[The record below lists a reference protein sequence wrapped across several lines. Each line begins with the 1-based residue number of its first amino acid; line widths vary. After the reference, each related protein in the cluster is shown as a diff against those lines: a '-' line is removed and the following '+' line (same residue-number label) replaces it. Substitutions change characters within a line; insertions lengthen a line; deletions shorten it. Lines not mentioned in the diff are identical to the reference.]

1 MAIATILPEAR
12 TCFYD
17 ANGVPLVS
25 GYVYFYTPNTST
37 PKNTW
42 QDATQSTLNT
52 NPVRLDSLGSALIY
66 GFGQYRMVVK
76 DVDLNTIYDA
86 LTQDIM
92 GLLAVQTAPS
102 NGTGYI
108 GFLYPTAV
116 GRTLYS
122 KLIDYPFSVKDF
134 GAVGDGATDDT
145 TAIQN
150 ALNYLVST
158 GGVCYFPTGLYRITS
173 ALSVTFSG
181 TSDLSLTRP
190 SIRGD
195 GSGQS
200 RILWDGVSSPS
211 TYMMTL
217 QRTDSSDNAG
227 LHALSIIE
235 GIGFAP
241 INSGKNYY
249 VSGLYLSKWA
259 FLDVRDVYCHR
270 MEVGMYLDQVISS
283 VFTKLVI
290 ANNDYGLQSVG
301 APSSATSDVYANNAN
316 TFVGCTVGG
325 NNIGGFLSQDG
336 TPVFIGGSIETNG
349 QGGTAGTGYGAYIQ
363 NTSAG
368 SPQACT
374 FIGVYFEAN
383 GTTGNL
389 GANASTA
396 DVWIKHDTTGDNRMY
411 SFIDCEFIRLQNNYA
426 PYSIF
431 VDRSATTACNV
442 GIDNCTFTNTSGYSA
457 SSSRPYVKLTDTSGS
472 STSIG
477 ISSLNNYFNQS
488 LEVPGFATGATFYA
502 GSTPSFVH
510 PKSYSALAYRST
522 AQSIPDS
529 TPTALIFEAASYNDC
544 TMWSAGSP
552 TRLTVPAGVTRV
564 RLTGNSR
571 LSSINVDD
579 KLVRTFIY
587 KNGAAGYVG
596 IPYASVGTNAGT
608 YAYPLNI
615 ASPIIT
621 VAAGDYFELM
631 IEQNTGGAINT
642 NTDVNYANWMSLEI
656 IE

>member
-1 MAIATILPEAR
+1 MAIATILPEGR
-12 TCFYD
+12 TAFYD
-17 ANGVPLVS
+17 NNGVPLVD
-25 GYVYFYTPNTST
+25 GYVYFYIPNTST

-181 TSDLSLTRP
+181 STDLILTRP

-195 GSGQS
+195 GPGQS
-200 RILWDGVSSPS
+200 RILWDGANTPS
-211 TYMMTL
+211 TYMLTIK
-217 QRTDSSDNAG
+217 RTDSSDGAG
-227 LHALSIIE
+227 LHAHSIIE
-235 GIGFAP
+235 GIGLAP

-259 FLDVRDVYCHR
+259 YLDVRDFYTHR
-270 MEVGMYLDQVISS
+270 LEVGTYLDQVISS
-283 VFTKLVI
+283 VFIKHVY
-290 ANNDYGLQSVG
+290 ANNNYGLQSVG
-301 APSSATSDVYANNAN
+301 APSSANSDVYANNAN
-316 TFVGCTVGG
+316 TFIDCTIGG

-336 TPVFIGGSIETNG
+336 TPVFIGGSIEQNG
-349 QGGTAGTGYGAYIQ
+349 QGGTAGTGYGSYIQ
-363 NTSAG
+363 NTSSG

-374 FIGVYFEAN
+374 FIGVYFEGN
-383 GTTGNL
+383 GTTGNA

-396 DVWIKHDTTGDNRMY
+396 DVWVVHDTAGDNRMY
-411 SFIDCEFIRLQNNYA
+411 SFIDCEFIRLSANYA

-431 VDRSATTACNV
+431 VDRSVTTACNV
-442 GIDNCTFTNTSGYSA
+442 GIDNCTFTNISGYSA
-457 SSSRPYVKLTDTSGS
+457 SASRPYVKVTDTSGS
-472 STSIG
+472 SSSVG

-488 LEVPGFATGATFYA
+488 LEVPDFAQGTVFYA

-529 TPTALIFEAASYNDC
+529 TATAVIFESTSMNDC
-544 TMWSAGSP
+544 SMWAGGSP

-564 RLTGNSR
+564 RVTGNSR
-571 LSSINVDD
+571 LASISTTD
-579 KLVRTFIY
+579 KLVRLFIY
-587 KNGAAGYVG
+587 KNGAAYAG
-596 IPYASVGTNAGT
+596 IPYAAVATNAGT
-608 YAYPLNI
+608 FAYPLNV
-615 ASPIIT
+615 ASGIISVT
-621 VAAGDYFELM
+621 GGDYFELM
-631 IEQNTGGAINT
+631 IQQNTGGAINT
-642 NTDVNYANWMSLEI
+642 NTDVNYANWMTLEI